1 MAEPSVSRRKVAG
14 LEAGNPYAGTRKS
27 RTAKE
32 SAVSS
37 NSASLRA
44 PREEAVELD
53 GRKQN
58 HTCEPPPH
66 TSQPRSTHLSIDTLA
81 RPVTSHSNLIQ
92 HPLFGLPP
100 RTISST
106 AIFAARNRSTPMAV
120 LVLLKPIRSTTP
132 KCCRNWLPS
141 QHRCC
146 LMRHGPQDSLRERVG
161 GRWAVHRVRVQSWAI
176 TGRQTR
182 AEAWG
187 RRRHHCPRH
196 PRRRVGGST
205 GGSSAVLF
213 LLRPG
218 F

>member
-1 MAEPSVSRRKVAG
+1 M
-14 LEAGNPYAGTRKS
+14 
-27 RTAKE
+27 
-32 SAVSS
+32 
-37 NSASLRA
+37 
-44 PREEAVELD
+44 D

-81 RPVTSHSNLIQ
+81 RPVTSHSREPEPHTTPTFRITTPHNFF
-92 HPLFGLPP
+92 HCNFR
-100 RTISST
+100 RTKSLHSHGGVGFAEADST
-106 AIFAARNRSTPMAV
+106 
-120 LVLLKPIRSTTP
+120 TTP

-176 TGRQTR
+176 TGRQAR

-196 PRRRVGGST
+196 PRRRVGVCT

>member
-81 RPVTSHSNLIQ
+81 RPVTSHSSEPEP
-92 HPLFGLPP
+92 H
-100 RTISST
+100 
-106 AIFAARNRSTPMAV
+106 
-120 LVLLKPIRSTTP
+120 TTP
-132 KCCRNWLPS
+132 TFRITTPHNFFHCNFRRTKSLHS
-141 QHRCC
+141 
-146 LMRHGPQDSLRERVG
+146 HGGVG
-161 GRWAVHRVRVQSWAI
+161 F
-176 TGRQTR
+176 
-182 AEAWG
+182 AEAD
-187 RRRHHCPRH
+187 
-196 PRRRVGGST
+196 SIDD
-205 GGSSAVLF
+205 AEVLSKLVALAAPM
-213 LLRPG
+213 LLDATWPSG
-218 F
+218 

>member
-1 MAEPSVSRRKVAG
+1 MRGLANRGRRRLQQSAATPRASGPRARRRSNWMGGNKTTPASHRPTHPSLAPPTFPST
-14 LEAGNPYAGTRKS
+14 P
-27 RTAKE
+27 
-32 SAVSS
+32 
-37 NSASLRA
+37 SLARS
-44 PREEAVELD
+44 
-53 GRKQN
+53 
-58 HTCEPPPH
+58 PH
-66 TSQPRSTHLSIDTLA
+66 TRESP
-81 RPVTSHSNLIQ
+81 NLIQ

-176 TGRQTR
+176 TGRQAR

-196 PRRRVGGST
+196 PRRRVGVCT